1 MFLVEDILKTKGKE
15 VYTTTPEMPIQEALQ
30 IMADRNLG
38 ALVVIE
44 GEQVVGI
51 FSERDLARRIIG
63 KDACSLATKV
73 KQIMTSP
80 VTTVSPTDSIEEC
93 MELMTDKH
101 IRHLPVIENNR
112 LVGVISIGDVVK
124 GILTNRETLIDQ
136 LKDYISGTGYGR

>member
-1 MFLVEDILKTKGKE
+1 MFSVEDILKTKGNE
-15 VYTTTPEMPIQEALQ
+15 VYTATPDMPIQEALQ
-30 IMADRNLG
+30 IMADKNLG

-80 VTTVSPTDSIEEC
+80 VTTVSPSTPIEEC
-93 MELMTDKH
+93 MALMTDKH
-101 IRHLPVIENNR
+101 IRHLPVIENDR

-124 GILTNRETLIDQ
+124 GILTNREALIDQ